1 MNKEDISRW
10 QELFLTTVTE
20 VGLKVLAAVAFWVI
34 GRWLIGVAVG
44 MVRASLE
51 RQKVDPTVLRYVGS
65 IVTVT
70 LNILLVIGILGY
82 FGIQTTTFAALIAAA
97 GVAIGMA
104 WSGLLAHFA
113 AGAFLVVLRP
123 MKVGDFVTVAGVTGT
138 VTELGLFT
146 TVINTPDN
154 VQTIIGNNKVF
165 SDTIQNLHAQ
175 PFPSRR
181 SEVPAFR
188 RRRSSGGDGSA
199 AREDR
204 DNSER
209 AGRAEGGCRDSRLH
223 AGRAGA
229 GGAPILPQ
237 RQLLA
242 GLFRH
247 QPDDSRSAGR
257 GRFPGADAGAE
268 RDRHAGRLIAGFSQR
283 KARICGL
290 FSWSTATGGTQ
301 PRRRQ
306 ISVCIPRPSGQTK
319 VPGLAAVCSVG
330 RLANMDNP
338 GN

>member
-82 FGIQTTTFAALIAAA
+82 FGFQTTTFAALIAAA

-146 TVINTPDN
+146 TMINTPDN

-165 SDTIQNLHAQ
+165 SDTIQNYTHN
-175 PFPSRR
+175 P
-181 SEVPAFR
+181 FR
-188 RRRSSGGDGSA
+188 RVDLKCQLSGA
-199 AREDR
+199 ADHQAAMALLREKIATIPNVLAEPKVDVEILDFTLVGPVLAVR
-204 DNSER
+204 PYCHNDNYWQVYFDTNRMIRE
-209 AGRAEGGCRDSRLH
+209 ALGE
-223 AGRAGA
+223 
-229 GGAPILPQ
+229 
-237 RQLLA
+237 
-242 GLFRH
+242 
-247 QPDDSRSAGR
+247 
-257 GRFPGADAGAE
+257 
-268 RDRHAGRLIAGFSQR
+268 AGFPAPMPAQNV
-283 KARICGL
+283 IV
-290 FSWSTATGGTQ
+290 TQ
-301 PRRRQ
+301 
-306 ISVCIPRPSGQTK
+306 
-319 VPGLAAVCSVG
+319 AA
-330 RLANMDNP
+330 
-338 GN
+338 